1 MYLALPST
9 ASNLEQI
16 RAGASTEC
24 NTDRTVRGSERSS
37 PHALFFSNSVLTAN
51 LSFVR
56 RFPKEH
62 EMARKFTVFKGLAEA
77 TLT

>member
-1 MYLALPST
+1 M
-9 ASNLEQI
+9 QH
-16 RAGASTEC
+16 
-24 NTDRTVRGSERSS
+24 RSHCQGIGTIES
-37 PHALFFSNSVLTAN
+37 PRVVFFSNSVLTAN

-56 RFPKEH
+56 WFPKEH